1 MNAEFELLRKK
12 FSEKEQLLTLKQRQI
27 NTLSEVTKA
36 INQNL
41 NINALFKFYEYII
54 TQQTKTQILCV
65 FFKRDKWEK
74 ICCVGVSD
82 DASLGMDIDEAF
94 KDIRDIKLVG
104 SADSVFKTNGI
115 EVIIPVYYQNEPIAY
130 ALLGKIQKSQVEA
143 EGEQFKFIQTITNVI
158 FIEARN
164 KYLIQ
169 LKIADRVNQKEM
181 EIASKIQAIL
191 IPETINENEYA
202 VASGLYLPHTQIG
215 GDYYDFIQVNDGL
228 IGMAIADIS
237 GKGVAAGLLMANFQA
252 HVRTLLNREFSLEQ
266 FIDHINFRV
275 SEITNGEKF
284 VTFFIAI
291 YNPETRILTYVNAGH
306 HPPILINGE
315 ELSLLDQGC
324 TILGIALPMPNIVVT
339 RIQIDPNALLFMYT
353 DGLVDLRDHA
363 GEYYEFIDLEEFI
376 MKNKDLS
383 PAMLNKKILDK
394 IENDKT
400 NLNFFDDISMLAV
413 RFK

>member
-74 ICCVGVSD
+74 ICCIGVND
-82 DASLGMDIDEAF
+82 DASLGMDVEEAF
-94 KDIRDIKLVG
+94 KDLRDIKLVG

-315 ELSLLDQGC
+315 ELTLLDQGC

-363 GEYYEFIDLEEFI
+363 GEYYEFIDLEAFI
-376 MKNKDLS
+376 MKHKDLS